1 VTQLNAGAAVPPAPP
16 PSAWALAC
24 SCLAGALLGLAGRG
38 FSDADEF
45 WILVSVGLSALVVG
59 WVSSGVLR
67 ARTGRLV
74 LVWVIFSVE
83 VVLGLLAV
91 LTELPGPPATSVLDL
106 VTSVASITSLAVFCR
121 TDFFRLQRSG
131 AAGSAP
137 PIEGLLLVA
146 VAVGVLG
153 GIAAPAQGDG
163 PGIHVH
169 IGA

>member
-1 VTQLNAGAAVPPAPP
+1 MTQLTVTADVPPAPP

-24 SCLAGALLGLAGRG
+24 SCLLGAIVGLAGRG
-38 FSDADEF
+38 LSHADGF
-45 WILVSVGLSALVVG
+45 WILVSVALSALVVG

-74 LVWVIFSVE
+74 LAWVVFSLE

-91 LTELPGPPATSVLDL
+91 VSQLPAPPTGTVLDLATSVGSF
-106 VTSVASITSLAVFCR
+106 VSLALFCR
-121 TDFFRLQRSG
+121 TDFFRLQRSAP
-131 AAGSAP
+131 AAGAP
-137 PIEGLLLVA
+137 AIEGLLLVA

-153 GIAAPAQGDG
+153 GLAAPVQGDG

-169 IGA
+169 VGA